1 MYFLILWHI
10 SKLEFVFANH
20 QKTIE
25 GLIVLL
31 GEDLDYFII
40 TFITSRLLTCVLGTL
55 LVLLEEQ
62 KKIGLPI
69 ILLWGQSIYLMVT
82 STISIILIANL
93 KFTSPTCSLEET
105 IEILVIMLG
114 IHYKCFH
121 ITFSIS
127 LLLTSYFNLTCP
139 TYRPLKTIEES
150 IALLGEPYN
159 HLNNLVLLVA
169 NHSPRLLGWL
179 STSIERHKGWIALLG
194 NHWTTNRLST
204 ILAYKTTS
212 FTCKTLVA
220 LEHHMSN
227 CRPPTL

>member
-69 ILLWGQSIYLMVT
+69 ILL
-82 STISIILIANL
+82 
-93 KFTSPTCSLEET
+93 
-105 IEILVIMLG
+105 
-114 IHYKCFH
+114 
-121 ITFSIS
+121 
-127 LLLTSYFNLTCP
+127 
-139 TYRPLKTIEES
+139 
-150 IALLGEPYN
+150 
-159 HLNNLVLLVA
+159 
-169 NHSPRLLGWL
+169 
-179 STSIERHKGWIALLG
+179 
-194 NHWTTNRLST
+194 
-204 ILAYKTTS
+204 
-212 FTCKTLVA
+212 
-220 LEHHMSN
+220 
-227 CRPPTL
+227 